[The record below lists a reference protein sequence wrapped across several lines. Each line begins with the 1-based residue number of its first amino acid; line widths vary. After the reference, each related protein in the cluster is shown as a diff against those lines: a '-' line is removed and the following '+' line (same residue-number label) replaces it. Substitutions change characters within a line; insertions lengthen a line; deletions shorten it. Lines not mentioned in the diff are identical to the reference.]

1 MGGHAGH
8 EHDHGA
14 MPSRRLAVALIVSL
28 AILALE
34 VAGGLASNSLALLSD
49 AGHVLTDV
57 FAIGLAWFASRQA
70 ERPPNVRQTYG
81 FHRAGILAA
90 LANAAT
96 LIAISLFI
104 AVEAVHRLFDPEPV
118 ATGVM
123 LAVAVVGLVANLAVA
138 WYLRPR
144 GTTNLNLRA
153 ALAHVKADALGSAAV
168 IVGALA
174 IGLGG
179 PLQIDPLLSVAI
191 GVVIVLGGWSI
202 ARETLEIL
210 MESAPRGVDVG
221 QVVADLHAI
230 PGVVAV
236 HDVHVWSLAPQ
247 MPALSAHVRIDGAA
261 HADGNRVLGD
271 IQRHLAERF
280 GIEHNTI
287 QIECD
292 AAAAPCP
299 PDSADV
305 GCAPRT
311 AAPSRGTRLA
321 K

>member
-8 EHDHGA
+8 DHDHGA
-14 MPSRRLAVALIVSL
+14 TPSRRLAVALVVSL
-28 AILALE
+28 VILALE
-34 VAGGLASNSLALLSD
+34 VVGGLASNSLALLSD
-49 AGHVLTDV
+49 AGHVLTDAC
-57 FAIGLAWFASRQA
+57 AIALSWFASVQA
-70 ERPPNVRQTYG
+70 ERPPNARQTYG

-96 LIAISLFI
+96 LIAISIFI
-104 AVEAVHRLFDPEPV
+104 AVEAVHRLLDPEPV

-123 LAVAVVGLVANLAVA
+123 LAIAVVGLVANLAVA

-144 GTTNLNLRA
+144 GATNLNLRA
-153 ALAHVKADALGSAAV
+153 ALAHVQADALGSVAV
-168 IVGALA
+168 IVGAVA

-191 GVVIVLGGWSI
+191 GVVIVVGGWSI

-210 MESAPRGVDVG
+210 MESAPRGLDVD
-221 QVVADLHAI
+221 QVVADLQAI

-236 HDVHVWSLAPQ
+236 HDVHVWSLAAQ
-247 MPALSAHVRIDGAA
+247 MPALSAHVRVAGAT
-261 HADGNRVLGD
+261 HADGDRVLGD

-280 GIEHNTI
+280 GIDHNTI

-292 AAAAPCP
+292 AAAPCS
-299 PDSADV
+299 PDFADV
-305 GCAPRT
+305 GCAPRPAT
-311 AAPSRGTRLA
+311 ANRGTRLA